1 MNGIEQNPPREY
13 LSFSAD
19 DLIERIRAEKKKAD
33 GKTTILGHHYQAAEI
48 VRLSDFV
55 GDSFQLC
62 QDATK
67 CDADNIVF
75 CGVRFMAESAR
86 VVARP
91 EQTVQ
96 HPESRAGCPMADM
109 ADLPQVEEAWKRL
122 AELQAGRTI
131 IPVTYMNSSV
141 ELKAFCGKHGGI
153 VCTSSNA
160 SKVFDWAYT
169 RGATILF
176 FPDEHLGTN
185 TALDRGMD
193 PDMIAV
199 WNPGLHD
206 QQEDKGKLATAPLI
220 VWKGFCHVH
229 THFTVA
235 DIESARANNPDAHVI
250 VHPECPHPV
259 VAAADSNGSTK
270 AIVNKVAQA
279 KPGETI
285 VIGTE
290 VNLVHRLNQ
299 EYPSVN
305 VLPLAPSICGNMAK
319 ITLPGLLWTL
329 ENPKAG
335 IVTLDDDIVNY
346 AREALERMLSLA

>member
-1 MNGIEQNPPREY
+1 MDGIELNPPREY

-19 DLIERIRAEKKKAD
+19 ELIERIRIEKEKSC
-33 GKTTILGHHYQAAEI
+33 GRTTILGHHYQAAEI

-62 QDATK
+62 QDAAK
-67 CDADNIVF
+67 CDAENIVF

-91 EQTVQ
+91 DQKIQ

-109 ADLPQVEEAWKRL
+109 ADLPQVEAAWDRL
-122 AELQAGRTI
+122 TELQQGRTL

-141 ELKAFCGKHGGI
+141 DLKAFCGKHGGI

-160 SKVFDWAYT
+160 TDVFDWAYA

-185 TALDRGMD
+185 TTIGRGMS
-193 PDMIAV
+193 PDKIAV
-199 WNPGLHD
+199 WNPGLHEE
-206 QQEDKGKLATAPLI
+206 QEDEAKLASAPLI

-229 THFTVA
+229 THFTVS
-235 DIESARANNPDAHVI
+235 DIEAARKEYPDAHII

-279 KPGETI
+279 KPGSTI
-285 VIGTE
+285 IIGTE
-290 VNLVHRLNQ
+290 VNLVHRLNV
-299 EYPSVN
+299 EYPTIN
-305 VLPLAPSICGNMAK
+305 VLPLSPSICGNMAK

-329 ENPKAG
+329 ENPKVG
-335 IVTLDDDIVNY
+335 IVTLDEDIVHY